1 MGSLYKQLTVYEDG
15 KDAECTVGADLPAD
29 PLQMDLGLRFGVV
42 VEITIRNTLS
52 DAGAEAL
59 NGCVRFADPYTDP

>member
-1 MGSLYKQLTVYEDG
+1 MESLYKQFTVYEDG

-42 VEITIRNTLS
+42 LEITIRNTIS
-52 DAGAEAL
+52 DA
-59 NGCVRFADPYTDP
+59 RR

>member
-1 MGSLYKQLTVYEDG
+1 MAQVCRRSAGSSRNESLYKQLTVYEDG

-42 VEITIRNTLS
+42 LEITIRNTIS
-52 DAGAEAL
+52 DA
-59 NGCVRFADPYTDP
+59 RR